1 MSLQRRRSLLINLFL
16 LLLVCSLASGTGL
29 AQKRSTKRK
38 AAPLAPPPPPDMRPH
53 ASEVAEQI
61 RLLSRFLFV
70 YGKVA
75 NGLEIARD
83 QAARKQTTPAIE
95 ARNRQTLEGLVA
107 GIDRLAGSIENLTE
121 SFKNDPQMQIQYL
134 RIAGARDAVTEAAD
148 LANRQQF
155 EEAGL
160 ALVTAIER
168 LTETIIS
175 MKLN

>member
-1 MSLQRRRSLLINLFL
+1 VSG
-16 LLLVCSLASGTGL
+16 LASETAL
-29 AQKRSTKRK
+29 AQKRITRKK
-38 AAPLAPPPPPDMRPH
+38 AATAAAPPPPDMRPH

-75 NGLEIARD
+75 NGLEVARE
-83 QAARKQTTPAIE
+83 QAARKQTSPAIE
-95 ARNRQTLEGLVA
+95 ARNRQTREGLVA

-121 SFKNDPQMQIQYL
+121 SFKDDPQMQIQYL
-134 RIAGARDAVTEAAD
+134 RIAGARDAVSEAAD
-148 LANRQQF
+148 LANRQLY
-155 EEAGL
+155 EEAGQS
-160 ALVTAIER
+160 LVTAIER